1 MKNLIGKRVRCL
13 ATGQIF
19 LIVAQLGPDLMGE
32 SLDGTRTPLYAN
44 RVIVLSRLSWLAG
57 IAAAA
62 IDYCSGRIRALATGS
77 SQSSHLT
84 QED

>member
-1 MKNLIGKRVRCL
+1 MKNFAGKRVRCL

-19 LIVAQLGPDLMGE
+19 LIVAQLGADLMGE

-44 RVIVLSRLSWLAG
+44 RVIVLSRLSSLAG
-57 IAAAA
+57 IVAAA
-62 IDYCSGRIRALATGS
+62 INYCSSRIMALATGS
-77 SQSSHLT
+77 SQSRHLA